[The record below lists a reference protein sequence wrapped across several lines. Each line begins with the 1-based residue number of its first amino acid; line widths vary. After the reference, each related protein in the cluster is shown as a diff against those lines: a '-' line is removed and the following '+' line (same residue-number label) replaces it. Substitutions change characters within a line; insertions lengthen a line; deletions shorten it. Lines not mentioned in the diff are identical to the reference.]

1 MRAIVP
7 TGVGGPEVLQI
18 AEVPDPVAGPGEI
31 LIEVRAA
38 GVNRADLMQRAG
50 RYPPPPGASPLLGLE
65 AAGIISQL
73 GEGVEG
79 FAVGDRVMALLNG
92 GGYAER
98 VAVPAGQVVPI
109 PDSLDD
115 VHAAAVM
122 EVFLTA
128 WQGLRRLGRLAAGET
143 ALIHAAASGVGTAAV
158 QIATALGARVIGT
171 SRSADKLAVPVE
183 LGAEPCV
190 PRDGRFADEVNRL
203 TDGRGVDV
211 IFDLVGAQYLGENV
225 RCLARGGRIVCI
237 GLLAGREAPL
247 DLGEMLARHA
257 TIIGMTI
264 RPLTSLQKAEL
275 IHDFAQWGLPRLG
288 DGRIGPIIAATYPL
302 EAAAE
307 AHRLLETNDSVGKA
321 ILTVSNS

>member
-7 TGVGGPEVLQI
+7 TGVGGPEVLQVV
-18 AEVPDPVAGPGEI
+18 EVPDPVVGPGEI
-31 LIEVRAA
+31 LIDVHAS

-65 AAGIISQL
+65 AAGVVSAM
-73 GEGVEG
+73 GAGVEG

-98 VAVPAGQVVPI
+98 ATVPAGQALHVP
-109 PDSLDD
+109 DALDD
-115 VHAAAVM
+115 VQAAAVM

-128 WQGLRRLGRLAAGET
+128 WQALKRLGRLASGET
-143 ALIHAAASGVGTAAV
+143 ALVHAAASGVGTAAI
-158 QIATALGARVIGT
+158 QIATSLGARVIGT
-171 SRSADKLAVPVE
+171 SRSVEKLAVPVE
-183 LGAEPCV
+183 LGAEPLV
-190 PRDGRFADEVNRL
+190 PRDGLFAEEVNRL

-211 IFDLVGAQYLGENV
+211 IFDLVGARYLPENV
-225 RCLARGGRIVCI
+225 RSLARGGRIVCI

-264 RPLTSLQKAEL
+264 RPLTTLQKSEL
-275 IHDFAQWGLPRLG
+275 TSDFAEWGLPRLA
-288 DGRIGPIIAATYPL
+288 DGRISPIIAATYPL
-302 EAAAE
+302 ESAAE
-307 AHRLLETNDSVGKA
+307 AHRLLEANNSVGKA
-321 ILTVSNS
+321 VLTFPNT

>member
-7 TGVGGPEVLQI
+7 TGVGGPEVLQV

-65 AAGIISQL
+65 AAGVVAQV

-79 FAVGDRVMALLNG
+79 FSVGERVMALLNG

-98 VAVPAGQVVPI
+98 VAVPAGQALHV

-122 EVFLTA
+122 EAFLTA
-128 WQGLRRLGRLAAGET
+128 WQALKRLGRLTSGET
-143 ALIHAAASGVGTAAV
+143 ALVHAAASGVGTAAT
-158 QIATALGARVIGT
+158 QIAAALGARVIGT

-183 LGAEPCV
+183 LGAEPLV
-190 PRDGRFADEVNRL
+190 PRSGLFAEDVNRL
-203 TDGRGVDV
+203 TGGRGVDV
-211 IFDLVGAQYLGENV
+211 ILDLVGAQYLAENV
-225 RCLARGGRIVCI
+225 RCLARGGRVVCI

-264 RPLTSLQKAEL
+264 RPLTTDQKAEL
-275 IHDFAQWGLPRLG
+275 TRDFAQWGLPRLA
-288 DGRIGPIIAATYPL
+288 DGRIGPIIAAEFPLDHASRAHQLL
-302 EAAAE
+302 EA
-307 AHRLLETNDSVGKA
+307 DGSVGKA
-321 ILTVSNS
+321 VLRISTN

>member
-18 AEVPDPVAGPGEI
+18 AEVPGPVAGPGEI

-65 AAGIISQL
+65 ASGIVSQL
-73 GEGVEG
+73 GEGVDG

-92 GGYAER
+92 GGYAEH
-98 VAVPAGQVVPI
+98 VVVPAGQALHV

-115 VHAAAVM
+115 VHAAGVM

-128 WQGLRRLGRLAAGET
+128 WQALKRLGRLADGET

-183 LGAEPCV
+183 LGAEPLV
-190 PRDGRFADEVNRL
+190 PHDGLFSDEVNRL
-203 TDGRGVDV
+203 TGGRGVDV
-211 IFDLVGAQYLGENV
+211 VFDLVGARYLGENV

-264 RPLTSLQKAEL
+264 RPLTADQKAEL
-275 IHDFAQWGLPRLG
+275 TQDFAQWGVPRLA

-321 ILTVSNS
+321 VLTVSST